1 MTPSW
6 KRSLIVKP
14 LLKHYTSLESEKE
27 LDEWLLAQLEMA
39 GKKARIDFEAPDK
52 IVVIEMVQN
61 ECGVGLITKEMKERF
76 TFIKIK

>member
-1 MTPSW
+1 
-6 KRSLIVKP
+6 
-14 LLKHYTSLESEKE
+14 LESEKE